1 MSLTPVV
8 DQPIHPMPLDPV
20 GLLAYALLLVVVTLA
35 TMRRPVFGACA
46 LLFLQPFAFYRDI
59 ADTTITLPKV
69 ALAAVLLGLCAS
81 PAVFAFLREWRA
93 RAMLIAGGAVVAA
106 SLLSIFVAQHHA
118 AAARE
123 TLKQLYYVLIFAAVY
138 VCYRADTERRF
149 AVGAIA
155 SATILVSLLALSQE
169 VIGAPSAF
177 VVAGHQLP
185 RIAGALEGP
194 NQLAGFLEIAVPLL
208 FAALAWEASALT
220 QSALFLGLFADVLTF
235 SRGGL
240 FGCGLALVI
249 VVIAYRGKWQRPVAT
264 AIAGVV
270 AGTFIASVWG
280 WLAHVSSISRFWN
293 FSEANYAGGVG
304 KRSLLWQ
311 AAIRM
316 WRANPLLGVG
326 AGNFELELPQY
337 GLQGIRT
344 HANSLYLQ
352 ALAEGGIALF
362 AATVALFVAAVRVLV
377 SRIAASPIATAALS
391 ATIAL
396 AVHQIADDVFFYP
409 KVGGFWW
416 AVVALGAVEVQLA
429 GRTPE

>member
-8 DQPIHPMPLDPV
+8 DQPIHPTPLDPV
-20 GLLAYALLLVVVTLA
+20 GLLAYVLLLVVVTLA

-46 LLFLQPFAFYRDI
+46 LVFVQPFAFYRDI
-59 ADTTITLPKV
+59 AHTTVTLPKV
-69 ALAAVLLGLCAS
+69 ALAAVLLGLCAT
-81 PAVFAFLREWRA
+81 PGIFAFLRESRA
-93 RAMLIAGGAVVAA
+93 RAMLLAGGAVVAA
-106 SLLSIFVAQHHA
+106 SLLSLLVAQHHA
-118 AAARE
+118 EAARE

-138 VCYRADTERRF
+138 ICYRADANRRF
-149 AVGAIA
+149 AIVAIA
-155 SATILVSLLALSQE
+155 AATVIVSLLALSQE

-177 VVAGHQLP
+177 VIGGHPLP

-194 NQLAGFLEIAVPLL
+194 NQLAGYLEIAAPLL

-220 QSALFLGLFADVLTF
+220 QTALFLALFADVLTF

-240 FGCGLALVI
+240 FGCALALVI
-249 VVIAYRGKWQRPVAT
+249 VVIAYRAKWHRPIAT
-264 AIAGVV
+264 VVAGVV
-270 AGTFIASVWG
+270 AGTFVASVWG

-311 AAIRM
+311 AAVRM
-316 WRANPLLGVG
+316 WRSHPLLGVG
-326 AGNFELELPQY
+326 AGNFELDLPQY
-337 GLQGIRT
+337 GLHGIRT

-352 ALAEGGIALF
+352 ALAEGGIPLF
-362 AATVALFVAAVRVLV
+362 AATVSLFVTAIRVLV
-377 SRIAASPIATAALS
+377 SRIAASPIAVAALA

-409 KVGGFWW
+409 KVGGLWW
-416 AVVALGAVEVQLA
+416 AVVALGAVEVHGR